1 LEKTPLVIGLAG
13 GVASGKSLV
22 AQCFKHFGA
31 YVLDADRLG
40 HQVLMETDVVTAI
53 QSRWGIDVLENGEVD
68 RSRLARI
75 VFGPDASA
83 AIELEHLENITHP
96 RIGFLIREQLAMLA
110 DNRQIA
116 IVLDAPLMF
125 KAGWDRLC
133 DKIVFVD
140 ADNSIRRQ
148 RALQRGW
155 DDDELAKREARQT
168 PIREKRARS
177 TDIIENSQSRIE
189 TYEQAV
195 ALWQSWNLTLP
206 NELASP
212 YSLFPK

>member
-1 LEKTPLVIGLAG
+1 M
-13 GVASGKSLV
+13 
-22 AQCFKHFGA
+22 
-31 YVLDADRLG
+31 DADRLG
-40 HQVLMETDVVTAI
+40 HQVLTETDVVTAI

-68 RSRLARI
+68 RSRLASI

-96 RIGFLIREQLAMLA
+96 RIGFLIREQLAMLG

-155 DDDELAKREARQT
+155 DDDELTKREARQT
-168 PIREKRARS
+168 PIGEKRARS
-177 TDIIENSQSRIE
+177 TDIIENSHSRIE